1 MSERESLRDQIYANM
16 ELKTT
21 EELQEIWE
29 KNDRG
34 EWSGTAF
41 EIIKEVL
48 FQRTG
53 ELPQTQNPYQ
63 KRVIQKAGYKTTFKF
78 PNNRIL
84 RASTIALYV
93 LIIVEVVANIT
104 LPIKSNRG
112 YQHLSVYIF
121 FLGVGICASSFIG
134 VTTYHAWVNNAKS
147 FREWSYDQTLYN
159 SAGKRYFGNWE
170 LWLYPDWLV
179 LWTYRIFGSIAF
191 LLSLFIILF
200 CANTIINS
208 PFG

>member
-1 MSERESLRDQIYANM
+1 MSERESLRDVIYANM

-29 KNDRG
+29 KNDRD
-34 EWSGTAF
+34 EWSVTAF
-41 EIIKEVL
+41 EIIKEIL

-63 KRVIQKAGYKTTFKF
+63 KRVIQKADYQTTFKF

-84 RASTIALYV
+84 RASTIALFV
-93 LIIVEVVANIT
+93 LIMVEVVANTT

-112 YQHLSVYIF
+112 YQDLSASIF
-121 FLGVGICASSFIG
+121 FLGAGICASSFIG
-134 VTTYHAWVNNAKS
+134 VTTYYAWINNAKS
-147 FREWSYDQTLYN
+147 FRKWSYDQTLYN
-159 SAGKRYFGNWE
+159 LEGKKYFGSWE

-179 LWTYRIFGSIAF
+179 LWVYRIIGPIAF
-191 LLSLFIILF
+191 LLCLFLTLF
-200 CANTIINS
+200 CAYTIINF